1 MRITAATIFA
11 AAMLVLSACARVPIV
26 DVSRERFVTAYNAPR
41 SWTMGAKYRG
51 AHGGY
56 QYLTFFCLTT
66 GDWPYA
72 QLTFRAKKSLFQ
84 PDDLSAPQ
92 SAKLPCDPENPW
104 SDDKAVADAWL
115 AAGVRIEYT
124 YIEWLGSDAAG
135 SESGGFLGVSSTQLD
150 VDALTARSAA
160 EVHWQRRDMTK

>member
-1 MRITAATIFA
+1 MRTAIATICT
-11 AAMLVLSACARVPIV
+11 AAMLALSAGARVPIV
-26 DVSRERFVTAYNAPR
+26 DVSRERFVAAYNAPR

-115 AAGVRIEYT
+115 AAGVRVEYP
-124 YIEWLGSDAAG
+124 YIEWQCTG
-135 SESGGFLGVSSTQLD
+135 
-150 VDALTARSAA
+150 SAA
-160 EVHWQRRDMTK
+160 T